1 MEQFKDYL
9 QLKGYSSATI
19 TTILKYIEYFIR
31 WCDAENITDPTEV
44 THNDVMAYV
53 RYCGDRGVGKKTT
66 AGYVLYLRRY
76 YDYLIGEGQMTD
88 NPCSDIHIK
97 GIKRKTLYDIL
108 PLETLERLYRL
119 YSAEAPAGEGMPPQE
134 LNGLS
139 RKRNKVILG
148 LIVYQAV
155 RSEELPRIQVSDVKL
170 REGEIVIPGTRRS
183 NERTLKLDTAQIFDL
198 MEYINDT
205 RKRILAHRGAPG
217 PAQELFLSLRGGAS
231 ISNTLAILKKQLH
244 EINRQV
250 ESLDQLRAS
259 VIVHWLKLH
268 NLRKVQVMAGHR
280 YISSTEA
287 YQASNLDTLKADIDK
302 YHPF

>member
-1 MEQFKDYL
+1 MEQLKGYL

-19 TTILKYIEYFIR
+19 TTILKYIEYFMR
-31 WCDAENITDPTEV
+31 WCDAENITDLTEV
-44 THNDVMAYV
+44 THSDVMAYV

-66 AGYVLYLRRY
+66 ACYVLYLTKY
-76 YDYLIGEGQMTD
+76 YDYLIGEGQVTD

-108 PLETLERLYRL
+108 PFETLECLYRL
-119 YSAEAPAGEGMPPQE
+119 YSTEAPSGEGMPPQE
-134 LNGLS
+134 VNSLS
-139 RKRNKVILG
+139 RKRNKVMVILG
-148 LIVYQAV
+148 LIVYQVV
-155 RSEELPRIQVSDVKL
+155 RSEDLPRIQISDVKL
-170 REGEIVIPGTRRS
+170 REGEITIPGTRRN
-183 NERTLKLDTAQIFDL
+183 NERPLKLDTAQLLHL

-217 PAQELFLSLRGGAS
+217 PVQELFLSIKGGVG

-244 EINRQV
+244 DIDRQV
-250 ESLDQLRAS
+250 ESLDQPRAS
-259 VIVHWLKLH
+259 VIVHWLK
-268 NLRKVQVMAGHR
+268 
-280 YISSTEA
+280 EA